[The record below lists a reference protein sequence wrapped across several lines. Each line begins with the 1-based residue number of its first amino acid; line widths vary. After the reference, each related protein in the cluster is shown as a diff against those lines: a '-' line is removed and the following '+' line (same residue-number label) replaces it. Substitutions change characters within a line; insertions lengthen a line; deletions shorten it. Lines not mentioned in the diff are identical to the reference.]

1 MAKPDAKTKSKTKT
15 KPNTE
20 ECRWSRLDSDSKLPL
35 RLSAYAWR
43 VLDNDRSCFYP
54 MEKRVSNNR
63 LVTDIL
69 NNFYNYTSDSY
80 TVESSIDFACKNYC
94 GKLEQSA
101 RRAARAEMEERLIRK
116 ARQRM
121 SRVPKKRPNS
131 TSQADIP
138 LDKIPYMNATS
149 SILKFISVDKTERDV
164 GKYTFVTDESKVMLP
179 RKNDTPVYKDFPT
192 YLCILLEEYAELP
205 YTLRE
210 RVFFRQTCE
219 AIEAGINQYHGQ
231 CLINLQMQDGHQYQI
246 IPYSFSP
253 YGLKTDP
260 DTTYPSPIL
269 SDALLPYNYLVGFIC
284 EGTDAFSVLFPA
296 SFRLSAIKPDS
307 ITVLPNK
314 TSAKQLRRY
323 EAVLNKATQLVGV
336 PYLSPAYIESN
347 VFNFILMTSASP
359 ITVVALFTLQ
369 GVLTLH
375 QSPID
380 RPHCELVDAHA
391 DGCETWK
398 FSGPKWQL
406 ERYLFAF
413 GTDVH
418 ILKAPEDFTDALAA
432 RHLQAAMQVNPTISQ
447 FINTAFKTIQDDP
460 RSSGLRQHISHLTR
474 LQLKSIPRDGDPS
487 GEDDARLKCLDSAY
501 NDPLYRCW
509 YPDLK
514 DDVWHPNVKV
524 LLFISDFADRM
535 YLSYSEA
542 RELFRKVT
550 ATDYILNEE
559 TCTQEEFEAYYQFH
573 WYMENETPHPAD

>member
-1 MAKPDAKTKSKTKT
+1 MAKPDN
-15 KPNTE
+15 NTLE
-20 ECRWSRLDSDSKLPL
+20 WSLLDSDSKLPL

-54 MEKRVSNNR
+54 LEKRVSNNR

-131 TSQADIP
+131 TSQTDIP

-149 SILKFISVDKTERDV
+149 GILKFISTDETERDA
-164 GKYTFVTDESKVMLP
+164 GKYNFITDESKVMLP
-179 RKNDTPVYKDFPT
+179 QKNDTSVYKDFPT
-192 YLCILLEEYAELP
+192 YLCTLLEEYAELP

-219 AIEAGINQYHGQ
+219 AIEAGVNQYHGQ

-246 IPYSFSP
+246 LPYSFSS
-253 YGLKTDP
+253 YGSKEEPNTA
-260 DTTYPSPIL
+260 YPSPIL
-269 SDALLPYNYLVGFIC
+269 SDALLPYNYLVGFIR
-284 EGTDAFSVLFPA
+284 EGTDAFSMLFPA

-307 ITVLPNK
+307 IIVLPNK
-314 TSAKQLRRY
+314 TSARQLRRY
-323 EAVLNKATQLVGV
+323 EAMLNKATRSVGI
-336 PYLSPAYIESN
+336 PYLSPASIEYST
-347 VFNFILMTSASP
+347 LLYSP
-359 ITVVALFTLQ
+359 ITVVALFTPQ
-369 GVLTLH
+369 GALALH
-375 QSPID
+375 QNLVD
-380 RPHCELVDAHA
+380 RPHCELVDAHPKKYA

-501 NDPLYRCW
+501 NDPMYRCW

-524 LLFISDFADRM
+524 LLFISDFADQM
-535 YLSYSEA
+535 HLSYSEA
-542 RELFRKVT
+542 RELFCRISAPKYVL
-550 ATDYILNEE
+550 DEE
-559 TCTQEEFEAYYQFH
+559 KCTQEELEMYLQSQ
-573 WYMENETPHPAD
+573 WYIADEMPHPAG

>member
-1 MAKPDAKTKSKTKT
+1 MAKPDN
-15 KPNTE
+15 NTLE
-20 ECRWSRLDSDSKLPL
+20 WSLLDSDSKLPL

-54 MEKRVSNNR
+54 LEKRVSNNR

-149 SILKFISVDKTERDV
+149 GILKFISTDETERDT
-164 GKYTFVTDESKVMLP
+164 GKYNFITDESKVMLP
-179 RKNDTPVYKDFPT
+179 QKNDTSVYKDFPT
-192 YLCILLEEYAELP
+192 YLCTLLEEYAELP

-219 AIEAGINQYHGQ
+219 AIEAGVNQYHGQ

-246 IPYSFSP
+246 LPYSFSS
-253 YGLKTDP
+253 YGSKEEPNTA
-260 DTTYPSPIL
+260 YPSPIL
-269 SDALLPYNYLVGFIC
+269 SDALLPYNYLVGFIR
-284 EGTDAFSVLFPA
+284 EGTDAFSMLFPA

-307 ITVLPNK
+307 IIVLPNK
-314 TSAKQLRRY
+314 TSARQLRRY
-323 EAVLNKATQLVGV
+323 EAMLNKATRSVGI
-336 PYLSPAYIESN
+336 PYLSPASIEYST
-347 VFNFILMTSASP
+347 LLYSP
-359 ITVVALFTLQ
+359 ITVVALFTPQ
-369 GVLTLH
+369 GALALH
-375 QSPID
+375 QNLVD
-380 RPHCELVDAHA
+380 RPHCELVDAHPKKYA

-501 NDPLYRCW
+501 NDPMYRCW

-524 LLFISDFADRM
+524 LLFISDFADQM
-535 YLSYSEA
+535 HLSYSEA
-542 RELFRKVT
+542 RELFCRISAPKYVL
-550 ATDYILNEE
+550 DEE
-559 TCTQEEFEAYYQFH
+559 KCTQEELEMYLQSQ
-573 WYMENETPHPAD
+573 WYIADEMPHPAS

>member
-54 MEKRVSNNR
+54 LEKRVSNNR

-121 SRVPKKRPNS
+121 SRVPRKRPNN

-149 SILKFISVDKTERDV
+149 GILKFISTDETERDA
-164 GKYTFVTDESKVMLP
+164 GKYNFITDESKVMLP
-179 RKNDTPVYKDFPT
+179 QKTDTSVYKDFPT
-192 YLCILLEEYAELP
+192 YLCTLLEEYAELP

-219 AIEAGINQYHGQ
+219 AIEAGVNQYRGQ

-246 IPYSFSP
+246 LPYSFSSCGSKEEP
-253 YGLKTDP
+253 NTA
-260 DTTYPSPIL
+260 YPSPIL
-269 SDALLPYNYLVGFIC
+269 SDALLPYNYLVGFIR
-284 EGTDAFSVLFPA
+284 EGTDAFSMLFPA

-307 ITVLPNK
+307 IIVLPNK
-314 TSAKQLRRY
+314 TSARQLRRY
-323 EAVLNKATQLVGV
+323 EAMLNKATRSVGI
-336 PYLSPAYIESN
+336 PYLSHASIEYST
-347 VFNFILMTSASP
+347 LLYSP
-359 ITVVALFTLQ
+359 ITVVALFTPQ
-369 GVLTLH
+369 GALALH
-375 QSPID
+375 QNLVD
-380 RPHCELVDAHA
+380 RPHCELVDAHPKKYA

-501 NDPLYRCW
+501 NDPMYRCW

-524 LLFISDFADRM
+524 LLFISDFADQM
-535 YLSYSEA
+535 HLSYSEA
-542 RELFRKVT
+542 RELFCRISAPKYVL
-550 ATDYILNEE
+550 DEE
-559 TCTQEEFEAYYQFH
+559 KCTQEELEMYLQSQ
-573 WYMENETPHPAD
+573 WYIADEMPHPAG

>member
-1 MAKPDAKTKSKTKT
+1 MAKPDN
-15 KPNTE
+15 NTLE
-20 ECRWSRLDSDSKLPL
+20 WSLLDFDSKLPL

-54 MEKRVSNNR
+54 LKKRVSNNR

-149 SILKFISVDKTERDV
+149 GILKFISTDETERDA
-164 GKYTFVTDESKVMLP
+164 GKHNFVTDESKVMLP
-179 RKNDTPVYKDFPT
+179 QKTDTPVYKDFPT
-192 YLCILLEEYAELP
+192 YLCTLLEEYAELP

-219 AIEAGINQYHGQ
+219 AIKAGVNQYHGQ

-246 IPYSFSP
+246 LPYSFSS
-253 YGLKTDP
+253 YGSKEEPNTA
-260 DTTYPSPIL
+260 YPSPIL
-269 SDALLPYNYLVGFIC
+269 SDALLPYNYLVGFIR
-284 EGTDAFSVLFPA
+284 EGTDAFSMLFPA

-307 ITVLPNK
+307 IIVLPNK
-314 TSAKQLRRY
+314 TSARQLRRY
-323 EAVLNKATQLVGV
+323 EAMLNKATRSVGI
-336 PYLSPAYIESN
+336 PYLSPASIEYST
-347 VFNFILMTSASP
+347 LLYSP
-359 ITVVALFTLQ
+359 ITVVALFTPQ
-369 GVLTLH
+369 GALALH
-375 QSPID
+375 QNLVD
-380 RPHCELVDAHA
+380 RPHCELVDAHT

-501 NDPLYRCW
+501 NDPMYRCW

-524 LLFISDFADRM
+524 LLFISDFADQM
-535 YLSYSEA
+535 HLSYSEA
-542 RELFRKVT
+542 RELFCRISAPKYVL
-550 ATDYILNEE
+550 DEE
-559 TCTQEEFEAYYQFH
+559 KCTQEELEMYLQSQ
-573 WYMENETPHPAD
+573 WYIADEMPHPAG